1 MNGLD
6 RSANKL
12 SSESLVF
19 AMNQNT
25 IPKISVMIPCYNNSA
40 FIEQA
45 IRSVL
50 DQKVDADVEL
60 VMIDDASTDSSVSI
74 IESLCDA
81 RIRLLRNESNRGISA
96 VRNQLLGATRGQFI
110 TSLDGDDYYLSDTK
124 LATELDRILSASDP
138 SKSVAYSDVE
148 LIDSS
153 GQTLAR
159 ASRMAAPQEGIIF
172 QGMLDRRI
180 MIPRDF
186 LVSRELAMSVGGFD
200 ETLSIYEDWDY
211 KLRLAQKAAF
221 LYTGELG
228 IGYRR
233 HGGGLSAANASFHGQ
248 QIAMI
253 RRKYCM
259 QAFDGDPMNLLKL
272 AGRIGNRMAK
282 NRAA

>member
-81 RIRLLRNESNRGISA
+81 RI
-96 VRNQLLGATRGQFI
+96 
-110 TSLDGDDYYLSDTK
+110 
-124 LATELDRILSASDP
+124 DR
-138 SKSVAYSDVE
+138 KSVV
-148 LIDSS
+148 
-153 GQTLAR
+153 
-159 ASRMAAPQEGIIF
+159 
-172 QGMLDRRI
+172 
-180 MIPRDF
+180 
-186 LVSRELAMSVGGFD
+186 
-200 ETLSIYEDWDY
+200 
-211 KLRLAQKAAF
+211 
-221 LYTGELG
+221 
-228 IGYRR
+228 
-233 HGGGLSAANASFHGQ
+233 
-248 QIAMI
+248 
-253 RRKYCM
+253 
-259 QAFDGDPMNLLKL
+259 
-272 AGRIGNRMAK
+272 
-282 NRAA
+282 